1 MPSEAFFYSWM
12 KVEDVLKFSAS
23 FYDRDCSEECGRLCE
38 RLKLDTRKKVDEL
51 SLGNRKKVN
60 IVCALQHGAKLY
72 VLDEPTS
79 GLDPLMQ
86 REFFEILK
94 ERNESGASVFLS
106 SHVLGEVE
114 RYCHRAAII
123 REGSIIAVDSVDKI
137 RRSSA
142 RKVTV
147 RGVSELPGIFMEK
160 AEILDDGV
168 RFFYRGEMEKLIGAL
183 QGLPIRDLTITE
195 PDLEEVFLHFYEGES
210 R

>member
-51 SLGNRKKVN
+51 SLGNRKKVS
-60 IVCALQHGAKLY
+60 IVCALQHGAELY

-137 RRSSA
+137 RRSCLLYTSP
-142 RKVTV
+142 
-147 RGVSELPGIFMEK
+147 SP
-160 AEILDDGV
+160 
-168 RFFYRGEMEKLIGAL
+168 
-183 QGLPIRDLTITE
+183 RD
-195 PDLEEVFLHFYEGES
+195 
-210 R
+210 